1 MDEKIHPQKDAIQV
15 STPPAHSLT
24 ASGSDEVVMGDIENG
39 IANDNKLQRWANKL
53 DATVGMEARGIER
66 VPESLREPTKPSA
79 SLYANMFLI
88 WLAMNC
94 TANQMTVGILGPV
107 AYGLNLTDSIV

>member
-1 MDEKIHPQKDAIQV
+1 MNEKSNLQKDDIQV
-15 STPPAHSLT
+15 SSLSEPNSAISVGEGFVT
-24 ASGSDEVVMGDIENG
+24 DVETGVPNET
-39 IANDNKLQRWANKL
+39 KLQRWANKL

-66 VPESLREPTKPSA
+66 VPESLRHPSKPTA
-79 SLYANMFLI
+79 GLYAHLFFI